1 MSDSTSIFLIRH
13 GQTEFNLEGRYQGQM
28 DSPLTKTGRRQA
40 SSNGRLLAN
49 LIPDIEAYK
58 IVASPLGRTMHTAK
72 LICAELGVGAERIEP
87 DGRLVEHGYG
97 EWEGLLRDQIA
108 TERRSEWEA
117 READLW
123 DYVIPGGES
132 YRMVAER
139 AKSWLDEVR
148 SDKTPDKLIVI
159 SHGATGQVLRVLYT
173 GIEPTT
179 IRSLETPQDGF
190 FLLEGGGVTRY

>member
-1 MSDSTSIFLIRH
+1 MTEGASIFLIRH

-28 DSPLTKTGRRQA
+28 DSPLTETGRRQA
-40 SSNGRLLAN
+40 IGNGRMLAD
-49 LIPDIEAYK
+49 LISDIDAYR
-58 IVASPLGRTMHTAK
+58 IIASPLGRTIQTAR
-72 LICAELGVGAERIEP
+72 LICAELGVNEARIET
-87 DGRLVEHGYG
+87 DARLVEQGYG
-97 EWEGLLRDQIA
+97 EWEGLPRDQIIA
-108 TERRSEWEA
+108 ERSAEWAA

-123 DYVIPGGES
+123 DYVMPGGES

-139 AKSWLDEVR
+139 IKPWLDEAR
-148 SDKTPDKLIVI
+148 DKMIVI
-159 SHGATGQVLRVLYT
+159 SHGAAGQVLRVLYT